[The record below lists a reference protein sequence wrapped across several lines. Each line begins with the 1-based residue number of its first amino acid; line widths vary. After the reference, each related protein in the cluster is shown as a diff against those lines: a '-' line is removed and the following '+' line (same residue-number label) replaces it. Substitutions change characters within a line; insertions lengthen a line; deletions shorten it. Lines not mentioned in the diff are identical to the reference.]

1 MKPVDNSG
9 DEAYPSLECCEREE
23 RFGVCDRVLRGE
35 TARQGGLPKVERTR
49 SPVTPFGARDDCL
62 SLTQVGS

>member
-23 RFGVCDRVLRGE
+23 GSSSAIGFC
-35 TARQGGLPKVERTR
+35 VERPLDKVVSR
-49 SPVTPFGARDDCL
+49 K
-62 SLTQVGS
+62 